1 MEGILK
7 MRSGS
12 PLCPR
17 IGPGVSRYPGATQG
31 FGVLHKGINK
41 IPNKQMDQAVIT

>member
-1 MEGILK
+1 
-7 MRSGS
+7 MRSEI

-17 IGPGVSRYPGATQG
+17 IGRGVSRYSGATKG
-31 FGVLHKGINK
+31 FGVLPKGIGK